1 MSEITFNVNHKVK
14 AKLNDRGRKIQAEYY
29 APFGDGPKPDSD
41 GWTEYQMWCLM
52 HVFGEHC
59 YMGPEPPFETN
70 VRIIVDD
77 PDLSAL
83 RKEVEK
89 YKREALT
96 ETIGKLL
103 CHVPMPY
110 SIQGEIKA
118 WRDRQLK
125 ALSEAGK

>member
-1 MSEITFNVNHKVK
+1 MSERESEWITAF
-14 AKLNDRGRKIQAEYY
+14 DRLKMRCNELESER
-29 APFGDGPKPDSD
+29 D
-41 GWTEYQMWCLM
+41 
-52 HVFGEHC
+52 
-59 YMGPEPPFETN
+59 
-70 VRIIVDD
+70 
-77 PDLSAL
+77 AL

-96 ETIGKLL
+96 ETIDKLL

-110 SIQGEIKA
+110 NIQGEIKA